1 MLSNIAMIRG
11 IYRNEF
17 KCMYLKNQKNFV
29 ECLLYFWVYI
39 KFWIFWKK
47 KKKNWVLWL
56 NYFRNY
62 SLQKM
67 CLLECIAGPASEHSS
82 AVNALTGSKHFR
94 TLQESAFILFFH
106 NSDIDRATKCPY

>member
-29 ECLLYFWVYI
+29 GFLLYFWVYI

-47 KKKNWVLWL
+47 KKK
-56 NYFRNY
+56 
-62 SLQKM
+62 K
-67 CLLECIAGPASEHSS
+67 
-82 AVNALTGSKHFR
+82 K
-94 TLQESAFILFFH
+94 FIFI
-106 NSDIDRATKCPY
+106 N

>member
-29 ECLLYFWVYI
+29 EFLLYFWVYI

-47 KKKNWVLWL
+47 KKIES
-56 NYFRNY
+56 Y
-62 SLQKM
+62 SL
-67 CLLECIAGPASEHSS
+67 IISEIIHSKKC
-82 AVNALTGSKHFR
+82 AYLNA
-94 TLQESAFILFFH
+94 
-106 NSDIDRATKCPY
+106 